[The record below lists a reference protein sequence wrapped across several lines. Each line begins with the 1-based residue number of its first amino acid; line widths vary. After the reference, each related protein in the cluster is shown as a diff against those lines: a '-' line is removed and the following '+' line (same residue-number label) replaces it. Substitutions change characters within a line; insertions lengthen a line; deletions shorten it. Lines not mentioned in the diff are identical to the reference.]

1 MIAVRMLARDEYR
14 EFLRRFGCELIIE
27 AEILQDGIYGWA
39 YWRTSWGFYFYVPE
53 TGPQYA
59 CPEHRF
65 YEILADI
72 SQRAP
77 RS

>member
-1 MIAVRMLARDEYR
+1 MLSREEYR

-27 AEILQDGIYGWA
+27 AEIFQEGIYGCS

-53 TGPQYA
+53 QGPHHS

-72 SQRAP
+72 SLRAP
-77 RS
+77 RP